1 MERTS
6 ASTLEQMFAD
16 VADAG
21 TYGRFE
27 YQDISVGLHIDEA
40 DMLARF
46 STYFGGYFTVTS
58 GNQAD
63 AAVYSSRDPAV
74 FQRLK
79 EWATPS
85 GRPRSEDETEYV
97 VDEQHRII
105 YRREVNET
113 KGTMGEACFVLSQ
126 PGRNVLVSS
135 PGTVRDRQKTV
146 KRSLRNVMKPTH
158 RKGLVA
164 VPLGRVHLE

>member
-27 YQDISVGLHIDEA
+27 YRDISVGLHIDEA

-46 STYFGGYFTVTS
+46 STYFGSYFTVTS
-58 GNQAD
+58 GNQTD

-79 EWATPS
+79 EWATL
-85 GRPRSEDETEYV
+85 EWT
-97 VDEQHRII
+97 
-105 YRREVNET
+105 
-113 KGTMGEACFVLSQ
+113 A
-126 PGRNVLVSS
+126 
-135 PGTVRDRQKTV
+135 
-146 KRSLRNVMKPTH
+146 SLR
-158 RKGLVA
+158 R
-164 VPLGRVHLE
+164 